1 MIPATRTAR
10 QQLIVD
16 VISTEVIRSQAELAD
31 RLGRD
36 GVEVTQATLSRD
48 LLQLRAAKVRHG
60 GQLVYAVP
68 GEGGDDRIRPPAEGA
83 QLQDRLRRVC
93 TELLVTATVSEN
105 LVILR
110 TPPGAA
116 NYLASALDHALPGD
130 VVGTIAGDDTVL
142 VIASSAASA
151 PAVARVLLGAADSE
165 SAEHGESATPIDLP
179 ETVSAE
185 EIHRNE

>member
-10 QQLIVD
+10 QQLIAR
-16 VISTEVIRSQAELAD
+16 IITTEAIRSQSELAD
-31 RLGRD
+31 HLARE

-48 LLQLRAAKVRHG
+48 LLQLRAAKVRYG
-60 GQLVYAVP
+60 AQLVYAIP
-68 GEGGDDRIRPPAEGA
+68 GEGGDDRVRPPVDGCE
-83 QLQDRLRRVC
+83 LEDRLRRVC

-130 VVGTIAGDDTVL
+130 VVGTIAGDDTVM
-142 VIASSAASA
+142 VVASSAAAA
-151 PAVARVLLGAADSE
+151 PAVARLLLDAAENSE
-165 SAEHGESATPIDLP
+165 STENTGSTDN
-179 ETVSAE
+179 TVD
-185 EIHRNE
+185 RGDFPL